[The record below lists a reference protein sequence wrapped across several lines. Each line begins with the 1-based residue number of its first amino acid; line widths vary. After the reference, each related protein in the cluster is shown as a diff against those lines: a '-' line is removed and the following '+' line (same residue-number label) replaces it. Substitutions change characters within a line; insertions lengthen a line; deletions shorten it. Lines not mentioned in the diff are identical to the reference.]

1 MNAFEIAKSGEKH
14 SGLYYEYLKKTNNE
28 IERAIRS
35 LERRISEHQ
44 SWIQNPEQHLPNFR
58 SPDPRQQK
66 ALVENKWLSDVA
78 RRQQQKT
85 ILEGIIQERNCESR
99 TS

>member
-1 MNAFEIAKSGEKH
+1 VGTITVRGISGLLSAGLCGTIDYIVLNAFEIAKSGEKH

-58 SPDPRQQK
+58 SPD
-66 ALVENKWLSDVA
+66 LDNK
-78 RRQQQKT
+78 RH
-85 ILEGIIQERNCESR
+85 
-99 TS
+99 